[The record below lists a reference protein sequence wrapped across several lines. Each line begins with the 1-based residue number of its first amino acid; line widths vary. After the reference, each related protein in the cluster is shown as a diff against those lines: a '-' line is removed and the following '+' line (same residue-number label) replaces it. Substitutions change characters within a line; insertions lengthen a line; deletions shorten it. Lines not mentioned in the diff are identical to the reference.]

1 MSKLDDVLNE
11 WAKDAN
17 IDEANISGEL
27 LNIPQLH
34 SKYIRILNEHK
45 LASIKSKFDYDKMK
59 EIRSSYYLGHLDKE
73 TLDSYGW
80 EQFDLE
86 IRKAGLDRYINSDE
100 FLIKILQKKAYHDQ
114 IVYTCESIL
123 NELKSRTWQMRCYID
138 HIKFLNGA

>member
-11 WAKDAN
+11 WGKDAIVN
-17 IDEANISGEL
+17 EANISGEL

-59 EIRSSYYLGHLDKE
+59 ELRSAYYLGHLDKE
-73 TLDSYGW
+73 TLDTHNW
-80 EQFDLE
+80 EQFDLH
-86 IRKAGLDRYINSDE
+86 ITKAGLDRYLNSDE
-100 FLIKILQKKAYHDQ
+100 YLIKILQKKAYHDQ

-123 NELKSRTWQMRCYID
+123 TELKSRSWQLKSYID
-138 HIKFLNGA
+138 YQKFLNGA